1 MVLRDGGLQD
11 EATASVD
18 QATDAVIQR
27 MIRTAFQDSTVITI
41 AHRLETVMD
50 YDRILVLD
58 NVSTVV
64 APALHQCCSSIHA
77 I

>member
-58 NVSTVV
+58 NVSAVV
-64 APALHQCCSSIHA
+64 APSLHQCLQ
-77 I
+77 